1 LLGFAGA
8 IFGDNF
14 TLPDLGG
21 LLDGL
26 GDISIPGFEGIL
38 GGDVNVTSILD
49 GIQDVVSGL
58 LNGTSAINF
67 TGLIEAVQECDVEAW
82 IPLGEACTAAQL
94 DSETACPDECK
105 QLFDV
110 RCRLDDNSLLYMYL
124 TIICIFIDTGCR
136 KRLPGTLYLSWH

>member
-1 LLGFAGA
+1 MFGSAGA

-14 TLPDLGG
+14 TLPDLGN

-26 GDISIPGFEGIL
+26 GNITIPGFEGIL

-58 LNGTSAINF
+58 LNGTSALNF

-82 IPLGEACTAAQL
+82 IPLGEACTAAQQE
-94 DSETACPDECK
+94 SQTACPDECK

-110 RCRLDDNSLLYMYL
+110 RCRLDDNTSWYMGL
-124 TIICIFIDTGCR
+124 TIPCIFVDAGCR
-136 KRLPGTLYLSWH
+136 ERLPGTLHLPWH